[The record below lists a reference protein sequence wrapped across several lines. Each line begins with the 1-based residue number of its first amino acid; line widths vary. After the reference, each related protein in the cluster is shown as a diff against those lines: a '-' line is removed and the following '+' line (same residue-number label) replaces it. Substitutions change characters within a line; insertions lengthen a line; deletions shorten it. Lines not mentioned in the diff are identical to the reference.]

1 MDQAGEINLAY
12 EHTLEGWAR
21 ILEMRDK
28 TTESHSRRVTIL
40 TLQLARQFG
49 ITGTELTHIRRGV
62 LLHDIGKL
70 AIPDQI
76 LKRKDRWIMKS
87 GMKCED
93 ILNMLM
99 SSYIQ

>member
-28 TTESHSRRVTIL
+28 TTESHSRRVTNL

-49 ITGTELTHIRRGV
+49 ITGAELTHIRRGV

-76 LKRKDRWIMKS
+76 LKKKGPLDNEEWNEMRRHPQYAY
-87 GMKCED
+87 EL
-93 ILNMLM
+93 IL
-99 SSYIQ
+99 